1 MKRRFLVTMLI
12 LYTLI
17 AALLFYTFLMAN
29 RLPESRPEIYIKS
42 ETPGKITVLN
52 IGDSI
57 THGVMSAN
65 YVSRLE
71 ERFSVENY
79 SFINAG
85 INAELVWNV
94 LQRLDEIIACDPD
107 YITILIGSNDVLA
120 TLSDSRMKRYMKNQ
134 GIPRKADSQW
144 FAENLESL
152 ILTLKSKTD
161 AEIAVLSL
169 PPVTED
175 PSHQGYISAASYS
188 EIVKKIAM
196 ETEITYLPLHEEMDR
211 ILYQK
216 VQRQKKGIPFAS
228 NNMTMN
234 IASVKRYVLRKSW
247 DDISQK
253 NGLTLLTDNIH
264 LNDSAAEIISDLIGD
279 FLIKEKK

>member
-1 MKRRFLVTMLI
+1 MIV

-17 AALLFYTFLMAN
+17 AGLLFYTFIMVN
-29 RLPESRPEIYIKS
+29 KLPGSRPDTFIKS
-42 ETPGKITVLN
+42 QPTDEITVLH

-57 THGVMSAN
+57 THGAMSAN
-65 YVSRLE
+65 YVRRLE
-71 ERFSVENY
+71 ERFSDDDY
-79 SFINAG
+79 RFINAG

-94 LQRLDEIIACDPD
+94 LQRMDGIVACDPD

-134 GIPRKADSQW
+134 GIPQKADSQW
-144 FAENLESL
+144 FEENLKSL

-188 EIVKKIAM
+188 GIVKKIAK
-196 ETEITYLPLHEEMDR
+196 ETDIIYLPLHEEMDR
-211 ILYQK
+211 ILYEK
-216 VQRQKKGIPFAS
+216 AQRRKRGIPFAS
-228 NNMTMN
+228 HNIAMN
-234 IASVKRYVLRKSW
+234 VASVKRYVLRKSW
-247 DDISQK
+247 DEISEK

-264 LNDSAAEIISDLIGD
+264 LNDSAAEIIAGLIGD
-279 FLIKEKK
+279 FLISHPPSAH

>member
-1 MKRRFLVTMLI
+1 MLI
-12 LYTLI
+12 LYILI
-17 AALLFYTFLMAN
+17 AALLFYTFIMVN
-29 RLPESRPEIYIKS
+29 KLPETRPEIYIKS

-65 YVSRLE
+65 YVNSLE
-71 ERFSVENY
+71 ERFPREDY

-134 GIPRKADSQW
+134 GIPQIADSQW

-161 AEIAVLSL
+161 AKIAILSL

-175 PSHQGYISAASYS
+175 PSHQGYISAATYS
-188 EIVKKIAM
+188 RIVKKIAM
-196 ETEITYLPLHEEMDR
+196 ETEITYLPLHEEMDS
-211 ILYQK
+211 ILFEK

-228 NNMTMN
+228 NNITMN

-264 LNDSAAEIISDLIGD
+264 LNESAAEIIAEMIED
-279 FLIKEKK
+279 FLIKEQK